1 MSKICKNCGIENDV
15 NAKYCSE
22 CGQSLSVGRL
32 QPKTFFAEIM
42 SGLLRLNRGMLFT
55 SWNLLIHPWKVIR
68 DYIHGKRISYT
79 PPVNL
84 LILLMFIL
92 ALLEKFGLTMSGIVV
107 KESVPDD
114 VSDASLWYRIGLSV
128 SSMFEGPSAFFEM
141 LLYIPA
147 LIAVWLVY
155 RKYGSKKYN
164 VAEYLA
170 AALYM
175 ACAIEV
181 CEVLVSFLSLFMP
194 ENVTSPI
201 SYIYMLVITLVSLYH
216 AFPMKSRKK
225 RVRHYLYFCVMVGA
239 IYFGIMLLF
248 GILYLLIMGKL

>member
-92 ALLEKFGLTMSGIVV
+92 ALLEKFGRTMSGIVV

-128 SSMFEGPSAFFEM
+128 SSMFEGPSAFSRCCFIFRRSLQCGSSTEN
-141 LLYIPA
+141 LA
-147 LIAVWLVY
+147 
-155 RKYGSKKYN
+155 RKN
-164 VAEYLA
+164 TTWRNIWQRRFIWRA
-170 AALYM
+170 
-175 ACAIEV
+175 
-181 CEVLVSFLSLFMP
+181 P
-194 ENVTSPI
+194 
-201 SYIYMLVITLVSLYH
+201 
-216 AFPMKSRKK
+216 
-225 RVRHYLYFCVMVGA
+225 
-239 IYFGIMLLF
+239 
-248 GILYLLIMGKL
+248 

>member
-32 QPKTFFAEIM
+32 QTKEFFAEIM
-42 SGLLRLNRGMLFT
+42 SGLLRLNRGMLYT

-92 ALLEKFGLTMSGIVV
+92 ALLEKFGRTMSGIVV

-128 SSMFEGPSAFFEM
+128 SSMFEGPSAFFRD
-141 LLYIPA
+141 
-147 LIAVWLVY
+147 V
-155 RKYGSKKYN
+155 
-164 VAEYLA
+164 
-170 AALYM
+170 ALYSG
-175 ACAIEV
+175 AHCSVARLQKIWLEKIQRGGIFG
-181 CEVLVSFLSLFMP
+181 SGA
-194 ENVTSPI
+194 
-201 SYIYMLVITLVSLYH
+201 LYG
-216 AFPMKSRKK
+216 
-225 RVRHYLYFCVMVGA
+225 VRHRGL
-239 IYFGIMLLF
+239 
-248 GILYLLIMGKL
+248 